1 MKGETIPRLELL
13 GAVLLA
19 RLVNTVLT
27 AFDGTLKVDAMF
39 FWSDSQI
46 ALWWIWGVNK
56 EFKQFI
62 ENRVVE
68 IRRLTKPTQGNHC
81 PTESNP
87 ADICSRG
94 SMTSKL
100 IANQSWW
107 SGPEFLKKGKE
118 WWSSFTMNSV
128 EVTSDDSDPCLELKK
143 ASCNSHKRQ
152 HNSTVLANIASGE
165 VTSEKSLNLDCIIP
179 LERFRSHQR
188 LMRVSAHVL
197 RFVSNLKQSKMK
209 KRLVDGV
216 IKHEE
221 VDRAREH

>member
-1 MKGETIPRLELL
+1 MLVQDAKKVGVVQLKRHYYLGLSSEDLRSIQLHGFADASEKASGAVVYLRLETTSGTVLTQLVSSKTRVAPMKGETIPRLELL
-13 GAVLLA
+13 GAVLQA

-27 AFDGTLKVDAMF
+27 AFDGTFKVDATF

-118 WWSSFTMNSV
+118 WWSSFAMNSV
-128 EVTSDDSDPCLELKK
+128 KVTSDD
-143 ASCNSHKRQ
+143 
-152 HNSTVLANIASGE
+152 
-165 VTSEKSLNLDCIIP
+165 
-179 LERFRSHQR
+179 
-188 LMRVSAHVL
+188 
-197 RFVSNLKQSKMK
+197 
-209 KRLVDGV
+209 
-216 IKHEE
+216 
-221 VDRAREH
+221 